1 MDDTGLPQIGDDLP
15 ELSTLPTQDI
25 PAAVRE
31 ADQPAS
37 TRQPFKPKLALWGLS
52 SLFGIAA
59 IVASVWLLRQSVET
73 TVTAGPST
81 QTVSSAANATGA
93 ASPTASPDLLGH
105 LPYAEAPKSELRPI
119 AGYGAIRLR
128 SAAAAKFE
136 AMSDAAAKD
145 GVELVPLSGFRT
157 VEEQNSLFFDVKA
170 QRGEA
175 ATKRAAVS
183 APPGYSEHHTGYA
196 IDIGDGDAPGADLQF
211 DFDQTAAYKWLKEN
225 AAFYSFE
232 LSFPKDNSMGVSY
245 EPWHWRFVGDRQS
258 LETFY
263 KARTDTAARPEP
275 GRPDASSSE
284 PGRPV
289 TGPEAG
295 STAPEPAAKPQSTS
309 QSSPRPVPQP
319 VSPSGSQP
327 QSAQQN

>member
-1 MDDTGLPQIGDDLP
+1 VDDTGLPQIGDDLP

-31 ADQPAS
+31 ANQPAHPS
-37 TRQPFKPKLALWGLS
+37 KPFKPKLALWGLG
-52 SLFGIAA
+52 SLAGIAA
-59 IVASVWLLRQSVET
+59 LAGSIWLLRQPAETAVLSPLAPQAET
-73 TVTAGPST
+73 TTGNVTA
-81 QTVSSAANATGA
+81 ATGA
-93 ASPTASPDLLGH
+93 LASPTASPNQLLGH
-105 LPYAEAPKSELRPI
+105 LPYAEAPKAELRSV

-128 SAAAAKFE
+128 SAAATKLE
-136 AMSDAAAKD
+136 AMIDAAAKD

-170 QRGEA
+170 QRGEVA
-175 ATKRAAVS
+175 AKRAAVS

-196 IDIGDGDAPGADLQF
+196 VDLGDGDAPNADLQF

-232 LSFPKDNSMGVSY
+232 LSFPKDNPMGVSY

-263 KARTDTAARPEP
+263 KARTDATARPNP
-275 GRPDASSSE
+275 GATPASNGDATSE
-284 PGRPV
+284 AAPKSQPG
-289 TGPEAG
+289 
-295 STAPEPAAKPQSTS
+295 SQSKPQS
-309 QSSPRPVPQP
+309 
-319 VSPSGSQP
+319 
-327 QSAQQN
+327 N

>member
-37 TRQPFKPKLALWGLS
+37 TGRPFKPKLALWGLG
-52 SLFGIAA
+52 SLAGIAA
-59 IVASVWLLRQSVET
+59 VAASVWLLRQPAET
-73 TVTAGPST
+73 AALAPSPAT
-81 QTVSSAANATGA
+81 QPAVSAVSNSSASSAA
-93 ASPTASPDLLGH
+93 SPSRLLGH
-105 LPYAEAPKSELRPI
+105 LPYAEAAKSELRPI

-136 AMSDAAAKD
+136 AMMDAAAKD

-170 QRGEA
+170 ERGEVA
-175 ATKRAAVS
+175 AKRAAVS

-196 IDIGDGDAPGADLQF
+196 VDIGDGDASSADLQF
-211 DFDQTAAYKWLKEN
+211 SFDQTAAYKWLKEN

-232 LSFPKDNSMGVSY
+232 LSFPKDNPMGVSY

-263 KARTDTAARPEP
+263 KARTDTAARPE
-275 GRPDASSSE
+275 
-284 PGRPV
+284 
-289 TGPEAG
+289 AG
-295 STAPEPAAKPQSTS
+295 STPDSTATPESAAKSQST
-309 QSSPRPVPQP
+309 PRSDAPP
-319 VSPSGSQP
+319 
-327 QSAQQN
+327 AQQN